1 MKNSGARMDETI
13 KLNKFFDTIRLCT
26 LRLRGPCT
34 YIERAM
40 EKYAIDLDDVL
51 PFIQFFIRQ
60 CSSNEAIYAIAD
72 HSETKEICSG
82 SGSGFP
88 TEFDLVVFMEGLT
101 VYLSKQKREMVIFKN
116 SLLINAHFKNQFIAK

>member
-1 MKNSGARMDETI
+1 MKNVGARMDETI
-13 KLNKFFDTIRLCT
+13 KLNKFFDEMRLCT
-26 LRLRGPCT
+26 LSLRGPCT

-40 EKYAIDLDDVL
+40 EKYVIDLDDVL

-82 SGSGFP
+82 SGFP
-88 TEFDLVVFMEGLT
+88 IEFDLVVFMEELT
-101 VYLSKQKREMVIFKN
+101 VYLSKQKRGMVIFKN